1 MVTAKEYQPSVIYI
15 DEIERVFPA
24 KKKGKKGKKGGGK
37 KKKSDPSDPKRIK
50 KAMSKWR
57 TKFIDDKTRIT
68 IIGCTSQ
75 PEEGSKKEFK
85 KFFDKQIYFPFPD
98 YSTRRMMW
106 RNFIEKYG
114 GKVKHNF
121 PLSTLAH
128 ISDGYSAGSI
138 LNTCEKVLTEYR
150 VKQQDQRPLTLPEF
164 IGPLSMRAAT
174 DQEKYQEFLDL
185 TDFLTGDKKRREA
198 LAADLNGEGG
208 GGGAKDKKKKKKG
221 K

>member
-1 MVTAKEYQPSVIYI
+1 MRLKESSLPRRK
-15 DEIERVFPA
+15 ERKVRRVVA
-24 KKKGKKGKKGGGK
+24 R